1 MVLPLAPPG
10 VIEEIAAF
18 GRFAASRG
26 WVPAT
31 AGNFSCRID
40 AAHAAVTRS
49 GIDKG
54 AIGAA
59 DVAVVPLSGPVP
71 PGLSAETPLHLARYR
86 TDPAIGAVFHVHTV
100 AATVLSRCDLAGGVV
115 RTDGFEM
122 HKAIGLGTHE
132 SVVEIPVFPNDQDTE
147 RARRCR
153 RGAAR
158 PQRRRPRLP
167 DRRPRDVC
175 VGRVGSR
182 GAPPRRRT
190 RILADLPPRRT
201 EIAMNA
207 TLTSTLRVYDENDPA
222 TTLVDTTDRAEI
234 ARVLAA
240 HDILF
245 EQWEANA
252 PLTAESDQDSI
263 LAAYADDIA
272 RLREQ
277 YGYTTVD
284 VIRVGPKTENIPAL
298 REKFLN
304 EHTHTEDEVR
314 FFVEGSAS
322 FYLRT
327 GGKVHQ
333 MICTRGDL
341 LSVPANTTHWFD
353 MGPAPEFAAI
363 RLFVDPSGWVANF
376 TGNDIAGRFPK
387 FE

>member
-1 MVLPLAPPG
+1 
-10 VIEEIAAF
+10 
-18 GRFAASRG
+18 
-26 WVPAT
+26 
-31 AGNFSCRID
+31 
-40 AAHAAVTRS
+40 
-49 GIDKG
+49 
-54 AIGAA
+54 
-59 DVAVVPLSGPVP
+59 
-71 PGLSAETPLHLARYR
+71 
-86 TDPAIGAVFHVHTV
+86 
-100 AATVLSRCDLAGGVV
+100 
-115 RTDGFEM
+115 
-122 HKAIGLGTHE
+122 
-132 SVVEIPVFPNDQDTE
+132 
-147 RARRCR
+147 
-153 RGAAR
+153 
-158 PQRRRPRLP
+158 
-167 DRRPRDVC
+167 
-175 VGRVGSR
+175 
-182 GAPPRRRT
+182 
-190 RILADLPPRRT
+190 
-201 EIAMNA
+201 MNA

-222 TTLVDTTDRAEI
+222 KPLVDTTDRAEI
-234 ARVLAA
+234 ARLLAA

-252 PLTAESDQDSI
+252 PLTAESDQESI

-272 RLREQ
+272 RLKEQ